1 LVLGLERAKAG
12 DLPTDPEHAEMK
24 RLLHEA
30 MDAGARGWSA
40 QWMQAETAQRDYDG
54 SRLVA
59 DLLHDETVLHLA
71 DVLAER
77 DDGFIQLT
85 HSRVNGNNTD
95 FFETL
100 ARRSGRPI
108 LFNTVVARPSDP
120 SMHRSRLAWLA
131 DCRRRGLP
139 VYGQGITS
147 DGGYTFS
154 FDEWN
159 LFDEMPA
166 WREATLGTVDERL
179 EKLSDPA
186 RRPAL
191 REQRPWMALRSIEE
205 IRIEAVFSSDTAG
218 FVGRTVGEV
227 AADTGRH
234 PTDALLDIATAD
246 GLQATFSSLPGFVS
260 DEGFRD
266 LIQDDYIIPGISD
279 GGAHMRFSTAGSYP
293 TGTII
298 RAVRDEGLLSLEDVH
313 WRLSALPARCAGF
326 VDRGTLV
333 PGMAADVVVYDFDA
347 LALGP
352 VERVTDLP
360 GGEWRRVQR
369 ATGYSCMV
377 VNGEVTMVDGKET
390 DARSG
395 KLIRR

>member
-1 LVLGLERAKAG
+1 MKA
-12 DLPTDPEHAEMK
+12 
-24 RLLHEA
+24 LLHAA

-54 SRLVA
+54 TRLVS

-85 HSRVNGNNTD
+85 HSRVGSPNTE
-95 FFETL
+95 FFEVL

-108 LFNTVVARPSDP
+108 LFNTVTARPNDP

-131 DCRRRGLP
+131 DCRRRGLQI
-139 VYGQGITS
+139 YGQGITS

-166 WREATLGTVDERL
+166 WRDATLGDVDERL
-179 EKLSDPA
+179 AKLSDPA
-186 RRPAL
+186 RRTAL

-205 IRIEAVFSSDTAG
+205 IRVEAVFSSRTRQ
-218 FVGRTVGEV
+218 FVGRTIGEI
-227 AADTGRH
+227 ASETGEH
-234 PTDALLDIATAD
+234 PTDVLLDISVAD

-266 LIQDDYIIPGISD
+266 LILDDYIIPGISD
-279 GGAHMRFSTAGSYP
+279 GGAHARFSTAGSYP

-298 RAVRDEGLLSLEDVH
+298 RAVREEGLLSLEEVH

-326 VDRGTLV
+326 VDRGVLAV
-333 PGMAADVVVYDFDA
+333 GMAADVIVYDFDK
-347 LALGP
+347 LAVGP

-369 ATGYSCMV
+369 GLGYSYVV
-377 VNGEVTMVDGKET
+377 VNGEITMVDGKET
-390 DARSG
+390 GARSG
-395 KLIRR
+395 ALVRR